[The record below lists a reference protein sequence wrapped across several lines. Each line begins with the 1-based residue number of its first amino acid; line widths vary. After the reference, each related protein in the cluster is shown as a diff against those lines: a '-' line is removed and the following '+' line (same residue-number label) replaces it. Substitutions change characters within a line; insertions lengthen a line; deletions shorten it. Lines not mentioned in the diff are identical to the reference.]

1 VKRRIVVIGLT
12 ALSLLAAACGADD
25 TQSSPPPSAP
35 AASPTV
41 PAAELPAVPWPG
53 KAPTMSPVDAAT
65 ATDWTNKA
73 NEGLASIDGLNG
85 MWIAVSDPERGRW
98 TAALGNAAAG
108 GPPATL
114 ADHSQIG
121 SVTKTFT
128 ATAIL
133 QQVAAG
139 TLALDDTVEQVLP
152 DVATTYPP
160 AAALVSRH

>member
-1 VKRRIVVIGLT
+1 M
-12 ALSLLAAACGADD
+12 
-25 TQSSPPPSAP
+25 P
-35 AASPTV
+35 AG
-41 PAAELPAVPWPG
+41 ELQAVPWPG
-53 KAPTMSPVDAAT
+53 NAPTMSPVDAAT

-85 MWIAVSDPERGRW
+85 MWIAVSDPERGHW

-139 TLALDDTVEQVLP
+139 TLSLDDTVQQVLP

-160 AAALVSRH
+160 TAALTVRQLLNMSSGLPDYANPPRRSSRRSPGTRRRSGPPTS